1 MTVNLRSKSLLRGL
15 AAVAAAAVATSVVVL
30 FGAGNADAA
39 PVSLTLN
46 FSCTFP
52 LIGTQDLP
60 VTISATLPDQATVG
74 VATDPFPLSAAV
86 AVSATADE
94 GLTLVGAT
102 TVSGTA
108 SADSTLTNESTSIDV
123 MVPLTVPSTPV
134 PASGAFTATASGEAP
149 SITLPNVGTAT
160 ITVGNFSTTL
170 TPLTSAGQ
178 PTSLGTFTSECTQDA
193 GQNNVLASF
202 PVVSGAPPTTT
213 TTTTTAPP
221 TTTTTTAPP
230 TTTTTTTV
238 PPTTTT
244 TTTVPPTTTTT
255 TTVPPTTTT
264 TTTTQPPPTTTTTT
278 APPTTTTTTPPPN
291 NITINYTVNGST
303 HIKGLNT
310 DVKLGPGSL
319 NVSLDLSSGNFT
331 GDLSLPAAHASF
343 MLLGFIPG
351 AATINL
357 VPAGQVTG
365 TFTNGVVNADAMET
379 LQITDA
385 SIMGIPV
392 VKNSKTCE
400 TRTPADIPLMSGAN
414 FNVQT
419 GGTLT
424 GTYAIPALKGCGILT
439 PLLSALATGPGNT
452 ISVDIA
458 NAMSASATA
467 KGKASHSRR

>member
-15 AAVAAAAVATSVVVL
+15 AAVAAAAVATGVVVL
-30 FGAGNADAA
+30 AGAGNADAA
-39 PVSLTLN
+39 PASLTLN

-60 VTISATLPDQATVG
+60 VTISADLPDQATAG

-86 AVSATADE
+86 AVNATADE

-108 SADSTLTNESTSIDV
+108 SADSTLTDGATSIDV

-134 PASGAFTATASGEAP
+134 PASGAFTATATGEAP
-149 SITLPNVGTAT
+149 SVTLPNVGTAT

-170 TPLTSAGQ
+170 TPLNAEGQ
-178 PTSLGTFTSECTQDA
+178 PTSLGTFTSDCTQDA

-221 TTTTTTAPP
+221 TTTTTT
-230 TTTTTTTV
+230 V

-264 TTTTQPPPTTTTTT
+264 TTVQPPTTSTTTTQPPPTTTTTT
-278 APPTTTTTTPPPN
+278 PPPTTTTTTPPPN
-291 NITINYTVNGST
+291 NITINYSVNGST
-303 HIKGLNT
+303 HIKALNT
-310 DVKLGPGSL
+310 DVKLGPGTL

-331 GDLSLPAAHASF
+331 GDLSLPTAKASF
-343 MLLGFIPG
+343 TLLGFIPG
-351 AATINL
+351 TATINL
-357 VPAGQVTG
+357 VPASQVTG
-365 TFTNGVVNADAMET
+365 TFTNGVVNADAKET
-379 LQITDA
+379 LQITNV
-385 SIMGIPV
+385 SILGIPV
-392 VKNSKTCE
+392 VLNSKTCE
-400 TRTPADIPLMSGAN
+400 TRAPADIPLMSGAN

-424 GTYAIPALKGCGILT
+424 GTYTIPALKGCGIVT

-452 ISVDIA
+452 ISVTIA
-458 NAMSASATA
+458 NTATASAN
-467 KGKASHSRR
+467 HSQSRH